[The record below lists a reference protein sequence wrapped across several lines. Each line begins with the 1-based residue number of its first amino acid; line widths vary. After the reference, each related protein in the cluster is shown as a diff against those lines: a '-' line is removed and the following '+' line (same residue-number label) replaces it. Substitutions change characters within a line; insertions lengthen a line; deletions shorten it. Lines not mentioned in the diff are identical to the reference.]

1 MVLFN
6 QKSIE
11 EANAM
16 VMATAAGHGIFLGES
31 QTRQSFARIE
41 QFNPGVCHARCV
53 ETGRGGGA

>member
-1 MVLFN
+1 
-6 QKSIE
+6 
-11 EANAM
+11 M